1 VFPSTCKETRA
12 EHKYHKSEGWKLKL
26 KNHKMMR
33 KKEKEKVAHESHN
46 TKLGNTSWHAK
57 PLSTKAH
64 HHSFNLAHHQ
74 RVCESL

>member
-1 VFPSTCKETRA
+1 METQA
-12 EHKYHKSEGWKLKL
+12 QESQDDENEK
-26 KNHKMMR
+26 
-33 KKEKEKVAHESHN
+33 KEKVAHESHN